1 MRWFNFVGMGML
13 EFGIILNEWVYLHVW
28 ENFDLAVV
36 IGAVLYMTVALGL
49 SLWGGYRAE
58 TD

>member
-13 EFGIILNEWVYLHVW
+13 AFSIILNEWVYLHVW

-36 IGAVLYMTVALGL
+36 IGAGIYMTIALGL
-49 SLWGGYRAE
+49 SLWGGPATE
-58 TD
+58 GE

>member
-13 EFGIILNEWVYLHVW
+13 AFGIILNEWVYLHVV
-28 ENFDLAVV
+28 EQFDLVVV

-49 SLWGGYRAE
+49 SLWGGPRTE

>member
-13 EFGIILNEWVYLHVW
+13 AFGIILNEWVYLHVW

-36 IGAVLYMTVALGL
+36 IGAVVYLTVALGL
-49 SLWGGYRAE
+49 SLWGGSQAE